1 MTDGVKNLDGKM
13 GQVWMRMW
21 FPLLVFS
28 VFMIL
33 LVGKDELY
41 SRFLANFSGVGKVIF
56 EYGSQ
61 IGVWL
66 SGAFLAQRFF
76 TVFVWDGVI
85 AGISGRPVPRLPKD
99 FTGMLFFGIAGMG
112 VVGTVFDKSITG
124 IWATSGV
131 FGIVLGIALRNVI
144 LDVFIGL
151 SMHVEQSFRIGDWV
165 MVHQNRRETHI
176 VGQVIEINWR
186 TTRLK
191 TTEKNMIVVP
201 NSKMGEAILTNYM
214 QPKPYFRIDLDFALD
229 YSVPPNRAIRLLE
242 GAVKSLIDDTRILGQ
257 PEPEVRLDEALSYGQ
272 KYEVRFFILPTGVS
286 PKESRHLVNRRVVEH
301 LASAGISPAMEREI
315 VYLEK
320 DSRFEESDPGKDER
334 IRGTLCANSLFGK
347 LPETEINHLA
357 GYVKVSE
364 YIAGKSLF
372 RQGNK
377 GTSMFVLMEGLLSSE
392 MEYQDI
398 LVSTVNESIQ
408 PTEHFG
414 EECVLGPNVRGATV
428 KAVTDCLVLEIS
440 AKAVM
445 EVAGRSGAFLTLL
458 NQETSLSK
466 IKTMEGKHKV
476 SKPSGSSAK
485 KSSARKPLSSSIQT
499 FFTDLFPSHPSSKKE
514 KL

>member
-1 MTDGVKNLDGKM
+1 MKDGVKIIEGKM
-13 GQVWMRMW
+13 GRVWMRMW
-21 FPLLVFS
+21 FPLFVFS
-28 VFMIL
+28 IFMIL
-33 LVGKDELY
+33 LIGKDELY

-76 TVFVWDGVI
+76 TIFVWDGVI
-85 AGISGRPVPRLPKD
+85 AGVSGRPVPRLPKD
-99 FTGMLFFGIAGMG
+99 FTGMLFFGIALMG
-112 VVGTVFDKSITG
+112 VVATVFDKSITG

-214 QPKPYFRIDLDFALD
+214 QPKPYFRIDLEFALD

-242 GAVKSLIDDTRILGQ
+242 GAVKSLIDDTRILGN

-286 PKESRHLVNRRVVEH
+286 PKESRHLVNRRVIEH
-301 LASAGISPAMEREI
+301 LSRAGISPAMEREI

-320 DSRFEESDPGKDER
+320 NNGLDNMDSDTEVNVRDVLR
-334 IRGTLCANSLFGK
+334 ANALFSR
-347 LPETEINHLA
+347 LPEQEINHLTGYFKVKECKA
-357 GYVKVSE
+357 GE
-364 YIAGKSLF
+364 NLF
-372 RQGNK
+372 RQGNDGK
-377 GTSMFVLMEGLLSSE
+377 TMFVLMEGLLSSE
-392 MEYQDI
+392 VEYEGV
-398 LVSTVNESIQ
+398 LSSTVRESIQ

-414 EECVLGPNVRGATV
+414 EECVLGPNARSSTV
-428 KAVTDCLVLEIS
+428 KAITDCLVLEIS
-440 AKAVM
+440 SEEIM
-445 EVAGRSGAFLTLL
+445 DVARKNGPFLAML
-458 NQETSLSK
+458 NQETTLTK
-466 IKTMEGKHKV
+466 FKTMEGKHEIL
-476 SKPSGSSAK
+476 
-485 KSSARKPLSSSIQT
+485 KSTKLANADVPVKKPLSSSIQT
-499 FFTDLFPSHPSSKKE
+499 FFNDLFPSTPPSKK
-514 KL
+514 

>member
-1 MTDGVKNLDGKM
+1 
-13 GQVWMRMW
+13 
-21 FPLLVFS
+21 
-28 VFMIL
+28 
-33 LVGKDELY
+33 
-41 SRFLANFSGVGKVIF
+41 
-56 EYGSQ
+56 
-61 IGVWL
+61 
-66 SGAFLAQRFF
+66 
-76 TVFVWDGVI
+76 
-85 AGISGRPVPRLPKD
+85 
-99 FTGMLFFGIAGMG
+99 
-112 VVGTVFDKSITG
+112 
-124 IWATSGV
+124 
-131 FGIVLGIALRNVI
+131 
-144 LDVFIGL
+144 
-151 SMHVEQSFRIGDWV
+151 

-214 QPKPYFRIDLDFALD
+214 QPKPYFRIDLDFVLD
-229 YSVPPNRAIRLLE
+229 YSVQPNRAIRLLE
-242 GAVKSLIDDTRILGQ
+242 GAVKSLIDDTRILGN
-257 PEPEVRLDEALSYGQ
+257 PEPEVRLDQALSYGQ

-320 DSRFEESDPGKDER
+320 DSRLEESDIGKDER
-334 IRGTLCANSLFGK
+334 IKGTLCTNSLFGK

-357 GYVKVSE
+357 GYVKLSE
-364 YIAGKSLF
+364 HKAGKSLF

-377 GTSMFVLMEGLLSSE
+377 GTSMFVLMEGLLCSE
-392 MEYQDI
+392 VEYQDT

-414 EECVLGPNVRGATV
+414 EECVLGPNVRGTTV

-440 AKAVM
+440 AKVVM

-485 KSSARKPLSSSIQT
+485 KSRARKPLSSSIQT
-499 FFTDLFPSHPSSKKE
+499 FFTDLFPSPPTSKKE